1 MRQGFRDMLFS
12 LGMLGVAG
20 LLWWE
25 TSRPKYQADKLQ
37 DSGFDPAF
45 FPRIM
50 LGLWVI
56 IGVALLVRSFKS
68 WTVPAEAQNWPKLIG
83 SLVLVAFYAA
93 AINYLGFLFASI
105 PFMALF
111 VALLGFRRP
120 VVLLVVAVLF
130 PLITWYTFVHLL
142 SISLPV
148 SPWFTR
154 M

>member
-93 AINYLGFLFASI
+93 
-105 PFMALF
+105 
-111 VALLGFRRP
+111 
-120 VVLLVVAVLF
+120 F